1 MLKAQGTLSM
11 SSETNARTNVSSRLG
26 PSARRLPGMVQA
38 VIVACFVI
46 LSCGARLA
54 LAGPPFQ
61 TDDPEPVPYKHWEAY
76 TFSTYDGT
84 ALGSATQGPAFEVNW
99 GAVPDVQ
106 LHLVVPAAA
115 ALPPGGPDTF
125 GLGDIELGIKYRF
138 VHETAHRP
146 EIGTFPFVEVPTG
159 SPRAGLGNGRT
170 WYRLPIWIQK
180 SIGPWTTYGGGG
192 EVLNSEPGT
201 RNYPFG
207 GWLLQRDL
215 GKKLTLGGEIFA
227 HGPEGVATLSNR
239 SSTLADIGGYY
250 YFRNPGFQLLFA
262 VGHTIAGQPESI
274 AYLGLYWTWGPASP
288 HALLHDMT
296 RF

>member
-1 MLKAQGTLSM
+1 MLREFAAFTIFRSALDGRTRGLWRL
-11 SSETNARTNVSSRLG
+11 ARTILVVSLIMLG
-26 PSARRLPGMVQA
+26 FCASAA
-38 VIVACFVI
+38 F
-46 LSCGARLA
+46 
-54 LAGPPFQ
+54 AGPPFQ

-76 TFSTYDGT
+76 TFFTYDGT

-99 GAVPDVQ
+99 GPVPDVQ

-115 ALPPGGPDTF
+115 ALPPGGPNTF
-125 GLGDIELGIKYRF
+125 GVGDTELGIKYRF
-138 VHETAHRP
+138 VHETRHRP
-146 EIGTFPFVEVPTG
+146 EIGTFPFIELPTG
-159 SPRAGLGNGRT
+159 SPRAGLGNGRI

-180 SIGPWTTYGGGG
+180 SEGPWTTYGGGG

-227 HGPEGVATLSNR
+227 HGPEGAATLSTH

-262 VGHTIAGQPESI
+262 VGHAIAGQPESI

-288 HALLHDMT
+288 QSLLHDMT